1 MERPG
6 SALVASIAIH
16 AAVVLGVIGYGLLG
30 YTRAPQPMVTSVPVQ
45 IISETLVLGGT
56 PGPVTPEPAPEPA
69 PPVETPPPPPPAPK
83 PTPTPPPRPTERAVT
98 PPTKRPPP
106 PPQRPPVTPPRR
118 PAEPSLDLSELS
130 RTPPGRTPP
139 RTPPP
144 RSGGGGTPGPA
155 QQTSGPQITAMF
167 QQIIPNW
174 ILPCDV
180 PGARNLRIQMDVTLA
195 ADGRIVSGPTLVGA
209 RSDPVWRASADGA
222 IRALRQTAPF
232 DVPSGFTGGSYRPT
246 FNTEEACRGR

>member
-6 SALVASIAIH
+6 SALAASIAVH
-16 AAVVLGVIGYGLLG
+16 AAVVLGVLGYGMLG
-30 YTRAPQPMVTSVPVQ
+30 FTRAPQPMVTSVPVQ
-45 IISETLVLGGT
+45 IISEELVLGGT
-56 PGPVTPEPAPEPA
+56 PGPVTPEVEPE
-69 PPVETPPPPPPAPK
+69 PPVETPAAAPPPPPEPAP
-83 PTPTPPPRPTERAVT
+83 PPPRPTERPVT
-98 PPTKRPPP
+98 PPVKRPPP
-106 PPQRPPVTPPRR
+106 PRPPVTPPRR
-118 PAEPSLDLSELS
+118 PVEPSLDLGELS
-130 RTPPGRTPP
+130 RAPPGRTPP

-144 RSGGGGTPGPA
+144 RSGGGSPGPA
-155 QQTSGPQITAMF
+155 AQTSGPQITAMF

-180 PGARNLRIQMDVTLA
+180 PGARNLRIQMDVTLS

-232 DVPSGFTGGSYRPT
+232 DVPAGFTGGAYRPT

>member
-6 SALVASIAIH
+6 SALAASIAVH
-16 AAVVLGVIGYGLLG
+16 AAVVLGVLGYGMLG
-30 YTRAPQPMVTSVPVQ
+30 FTRAPQPMVTSVPVQ
-45 IISETLVLGGT
+45 IISEELVLGGT
-56 PGPVTPEPAPEPA
+56 PGPVIPEVEPE
-69 PPVETPPPPPPAPK
+69 PPVETPAAAPPPPPEPAP
-83 PTPTPPPRPTERAVT
+83 PPPRPTERPVT
-98 PPTKRPPP
+98 PPVKRPPP
-106 PPQRPPVTPPRR
+106 PRPPVTPPRR
-118 PAEPSLDLSELS
+118 PVEPSLDLGELS
-130 RTPPGRTPP
+130 RAPPGRTPP

-144 RSGGGGTPGPA
+144 RSGGGSPGPA
-155 QQTSGPQITAMF
+155 AQTSGPQITAMF

-180 PGARNLRIQMDVTLA
+180 PGARNLRIQMDVTLS

-232 DVPSGFTGGSYRPT
+232 DVPAGFTGGAYRPT

>member
-6 SALVASIAIH
+6 SALVASIAVH
-16 AAVVLGVIGYGLLG
+16 AAVILGVLGYGLLG
-30 YTRAPQPMVTSVPVQ
+30 FTREPQPMVTSIPVQ
-45 IISETLVLGGT
+45 IVSDTLELGGT
-56 PGPVTPEPAPEPA
+56 PGPEAPEAPPE
-69 PPVETPPPPPPAPK
+69 PPVEAPAVAPPPPPTPAP
-83 PTPTPPPRPTERAVT
+83 PPPRPPERAVT
-98 PPTKRPPP
+98 PPPKRPPP
-106 PPQRPPVTPPRR
+106 PRPPVTPPRR
-118 PAEPSLDLSELS
+118 PAEPSLDLGELA
-130 RTPPGRTPP
+130 RTPPGNAPP

-144 RSGGGGTPGPA
+144 RPGGGGTPGPA

-180 PGARNLRIQMDVTLA
+180 PGARNLRIQMDVTLSS
-195 ADGRIVSGPTLVGA
+195 DGRIVSGPTLVGA

>member
-6 SALVASIAIH
+6 SALVASIAVH
-16 AAVVLGVIGYGLLG
+16 AAVILGVLGYGLLG
-30 YTRAPQPMVTSVPVQ
+30 FTREPQPMVTSIPVQ
-45 IISETLVLGGT
+45 IVSDTLELGGT
-56 PGPVTPEPAPEPA
+56 PGPEAPEAPPE
-69 PPVETPPPPPPAPK
+69 PPVETPAVAPPPPPTPAP
-83 PTPTPPPRPTERAVT
+83 PPPRPPERAVT
-98 PPTKRPPP
+98 PPPKRPPP
-106 PPQRPPVTPPRR
+106 PPRPPVTPPRR
-118 PAEPSLDLSELS
+118 PAEPSLDLGELA
-130 RTPPGRTPP
+130 RTPPGNAPP

-144 RSGGGGTPGPA
+144 RPGGGGTPGPA

-180 PGARNLRIQMDVTLA
+180 PGARNLRIQMDVTLSS
-195 ADGRIVSGPTLVGA
+195 DGRIVSGPTLVGA